1 MSSPLESPSKLTLM
15 KDKLK
20 VNDGDDEYT
29 RYSFHR
35 CVIQAREEEV
45 TPFAKKPASHVHQRT
60 FHKSTPPSV
69 FIEWREDSAK
79 QMQDAFEAD
88 KINWKLFKFIKDPA
102 DLEASTQVLRDNF
115 KYIREIFAML
125 SSKS

>member
-1 MSSPLESPSKLTLM
+1 
-15 KDKLK
+15 
-20 VNDGDDEYT
+20 
-29 RYSFHR
+29 
-35 CVIQAREEEV
+35 
-45 TPFAKKPASHVHQRT
+45 
-60 FHKSTPPSV
+60 
-69 FIEWREDSAK
+69 
-79 QMQDAFEAD
+79 MQDAFEAD